1 MKIKS
6 LKALKKKLP
15 AVPGILRKE
24 DFFNSAVLIPLVPV
38 GDEYYLLF
46 EKRAA
51 KIRQGGEICFPGGEI
66 DKTDRDVVHTAV
78 RETVEELGVKE
89 NVIEVVGKLDT
100 LVGPM
105 RVTVDSVVAILN
117 IKNILELPF
126 DKDEVEKVFLFPLS
140 FFENK
145 QPEKYKLNIQVH
157 SSITDEK
164 GNDVELFP
172 VKELNLPEKYH
183 KPWNAGRANVL
194 VYRTDEGTIWGITA
208 LLIYELVRKLGENNF
223 DK

>member
-6 LKALKKKLP
+6 LHSLKNNLP

-24 DFFNSAVLIPLVPV
+24 EFFNSAVLIPLVPV

-78 RETVEELGVKE
+78 RETVEELGVNE
-89 NVIEVVGKLDT
+89 NAIEVIGKLDT

-126 DKDEVEKVFLFPLS
+126 DKDEVEKVFMLPLS
-140 FFENK
+140 LFENK
-145 QPEKYKLNIQVH
+145 QPEKYKLHIQVH
-157 SSITDEK
+157 SSITDEN

-172 VKELNLPEKYH
+172 VKALNLPEKYH
-183 KPWNAGRANVL
+183 KPWNAGGANVL

-208 LLIYELVRKLGENNF
+208 SLIYELVRKLGENNF